1 MDYSG
6 LGLPNGTNMA
16 NYGRYPMSINQK
28 PQQKNGI
35 KWVQGIEGAKAYQLE
50 PNSNVQLMDS
60 ENDGVFYIKVCD
72 DIGMCN
78 LRIFDYKEREN
89 VNTQP
94 QNNTSIN
101 TDEIV
106 DKIAEKIDLSQYIK
120 KNELESLVNKMLG
133 GGKANESV
141 I

>member
-6 LGLPNGTNMA
+6 LNLPNGTNMA

-28 PQQKNGI
+28 PQTKNGI

-72 DIGMCN
+72 DIGMCS

-89 VNTQP
+89 ANVQSH
-94 QNNTSIN
+94 NNTPSLN
-101 TDEIV
+101 TEEIV
-106 DKIAEKIDLSQYIK
+106 NKITEKIDLSQYIK
-120 KNELESLVNKMLG
+120 KNELEALVNKMLG
-133 GGKANESV
+133 GGKSNE
-141 I
+141 

>member
-6 LGLPNGTNMA
+6 FPMTNNMNMNMA
-16 NYGRYPMSINQK
+16 NYGRYPMNNVQK
-28 PQQKNGI
+28 PQTKNGI

-78 LRIFDYKEREN
+78 LRIFDYKERQQ
-89 VNTQP
+89 VP
-94 QNNTSIN
+94 QSSSASTEEIDV
-101 TDEIV
+101 DEM
-106 DKIAEKIDLSQYIK
+106 AEKIADKIDMSQFIRRD
-120 KNELESLVNKMLG
+120 ELEPLVNNMLG
-133 GGKANESV
+133 GIN
-141 I
+141 